1 MQNPICWFEL
11 PVIDIERA
19 ARFYEE
25 VFAISLRRESCG
37 GHPLAVFPYE
47 APQPSG
53 ALVQMPQLEP
63 RNNGT
68 LVYLNGGEDLNLV
81 LERIRSA
88 GGEVMMEKTSI
99 GEDIGHIALFL
110 DSEGNRVGLHS
121 LR

>member
-53 ALVQMPQLEP
+53 ALDRKSVC
-63 RNNGT
+63 R
-68 LVYLNGGEDLNLV
+68 
-81 LERIRSA
+81 ERVCAASCRSRWA
-88 GGEVMMEKTSI
+88 P
-99 GEDIGHIALFL
+99 
-110 DSEGNRVGLHS
+110 
-121 LR
+121 